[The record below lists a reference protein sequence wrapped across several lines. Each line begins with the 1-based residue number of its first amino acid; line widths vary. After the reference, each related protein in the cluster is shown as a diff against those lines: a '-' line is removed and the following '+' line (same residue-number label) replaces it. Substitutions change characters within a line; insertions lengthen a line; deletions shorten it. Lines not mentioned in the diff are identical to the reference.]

1 MIKALFS
8 NNSLSIRGVS
18 RWQHKTCQMQG
29 YIAHCKNPRDGSSP
43 SQTAAGRQCPLDYIQ
58 KGNDECTPW
67 KTEMDCTLWKC
78 TPWKTGEDH
87 RDREV
92 TAIPMVQIK
101 CIDLKKYEV
110 SSNDTRCW
118 RTRWWIF
125 TQVGFPVAVK
135 KTYLSSRDWS
145 PPGHLEAC
153 FRNLQLGNGFNGDDV
168 FRRGKERQTG

>member
-8 NNSLSIRGVS
+8 NNSPSIRGVS

-29 YIAHCKNPRDGSSP
+29 YIALCKNPRGGSSP
-43 SQTAAGRQCPLDYIQ
+43 SQPAAGRQCPLDYIQ

-101 CIDLKKYEV
+101 CIDLTKV
-110 SSNDTRCW
+110 W
-118 RTRWWIF
+118 
-125 TQVGFPVAVK
+125 GVK
-135 KTYLSSRDWS
+135 QWHTLLENAMMDFHSGGLSCGCEENISEQQRLKS
-145 PPGHLEAC
+145 PWPFGGL
-153 FRNLQLGNGFNGDDV
+153 F
-168 FRRGKERQTG
+168 